1 MYAVFQDGS
10 HQYKVSEGDQ
20 VEVDFCEVEAG
31 KQIEFD
37 QVLLFSGTNGV
48 QVGRPTLKDVKVVAQ
63 VVEQT
68 KGEKIYIQ
76 KHKRRKNYRRRF
88 GHRQK
93 MTQVRV
99 LQIVASNATE

>member
-1 MYAVFQDGS
+1 MFAVFQDGS

-20 VEVDFCEVEAG
+20 VEVDFREVAAG

-37 QVLLFSGTNGV
+37 QVLLVSGTDGV
-48 QVGRPTLKDVKVVAQ
+48 QVGRPTLKEGKVVAQ
-63 VVEQT
+63 VVDQT

-99 LQIVASNATE
+99 LQIVTSNAAK

>member
-10 HQYKVSEGDQ
+10 HQYRVNESDQ
-20 VEVDFCEVEAG
+20 LEVDYREVNAG
-31 KQIEFD
+31 NQIEFD
-37 QVLLFSGTNGV
+37 QVLLFSGNNGV
-48 QVGRPTLKDVKVVAQ
+48 QIGKPTLKNVKVVAE

-76 KHKRRKNYRRRF
+76 KHKRRKNYHRRV

-93 MTQVRV
+93 LTQVRV
-99 LQIVASNATE
+99 LQIVATDATN